1 MSAKRVHNVLRSYP
15 MDVSHKAELCKL
27 FSLSILF
34 YFIFHHNFLYILLE
48 REECV
53 LYMWHKVVSWKGFKE
68 KIVGFHHILSTKI
81 FPTKHSFHP
90 KSFLFSIFYF
100 PFPLFSLESTMDL
113 IFVLLL
119 LEKGSDIWIYT

>member
-34 YFIFHHNFLYILLE
+34 YFIFHHNFLHILLE
-48 REECV
+48 RGMCTIYVTQSGEQ
-53 LYMWHKVVSWKGFKE
+53 KSGGFKE

-100 PFPLFSLESTMDL
+100 PFPLFSLESTMAL

-119 LEKGSDIWIYT
+119 LEKGSDI